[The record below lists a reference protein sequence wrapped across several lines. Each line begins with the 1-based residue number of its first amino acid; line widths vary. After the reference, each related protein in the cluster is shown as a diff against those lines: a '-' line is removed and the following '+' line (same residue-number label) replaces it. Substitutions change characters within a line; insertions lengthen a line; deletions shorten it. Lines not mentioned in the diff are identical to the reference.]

1 MSVPT
6 AARMHALF
14 GRFIE
19 HMPRPDDVP
28 THRFCVAPM
37 LDRTDRHC
45 RALFRQLSRHTR
57 LYTEMVTTGALLH
70 GDSDRHLGF
79 DPLEHPVAVQL
90 GGSDPHELAACAR
103 LAWRSG
109 YDEINLNCGCPS
121 DRVQSG
127 RFGACLMLDPAQV
140 ATCVAAMVDAVAIPV
155 TVKCRIGVDDQ
166 DGYDALARFVATVA
180 AAGCDTFVVHAR
192 KAWLKGLS
200 PRENREIPPLDYPAV
215 YRLKAEFPH
224 LKIVLNGGIR
234 DLISARLH
242 LQHVDGVML
251 GRAAYQNPELLTKV
265 DGALFGAPPE
275 PVEMSLRR
283 LRAQLVAGLANGIPL
298 HRMTRHLLGLHQG
311 RPGARNFRRHLS
323 TCANQRAAGIEVWDT
338 ALAYLLHGNLHGNGD
353 AVPAATPREVTA

>member
-1 MSVPT
+1 
-6 AARMHALF
+6 MH
-14 GRFIE
+14 
-19 HMPRPDDVP
+19 RPDDVP

-57 LYTEMVTTGALLH
+57 LYTEMLTTGALLH
-70 GDSDRHLGF
+70 GDTDRHLGF
-79 DPLEHPVAVQL
+79 DSLEHPLAVQL

-103 LAWRSG
+103 LAEQRG

-127 RFGACLMLDPAQV
+127 RFGACLMLDPGLV
-140 ATCVAAMVDAVAIPV
+140 AACVAAMVDAVAIPV

-166 DGYDALARFVATVA
+166 DGYEVLAGFVDTVA

-200 PRENREIPPLDYPAV
+200 PKENREIPPLDYPAV

-224 LKIVLNGGIR
+224 LRIVLNGGIQ
-234 DLISARLH
+234 DLASARLH

-251 GRAAYQNPELLTKV
+251 GRAAYHNPELLTEV
-265 DGALFGAPPE
+265 DGALFGVARE
-275 PVEMSLRR
+275 SREIVAQR
-283 LRAQLVAGLANGIPL
+283 LRARLVDTLASGIPL
-298 HRMTRHLLGLHQG
+298 HRVTRHLLGLYQG

-338 ALAYLLHGNLHGNGD
+338 ALAYLHGND
-353 AVPAATPREVTA
+353 ACLPDHDDSAPAATPRETTA